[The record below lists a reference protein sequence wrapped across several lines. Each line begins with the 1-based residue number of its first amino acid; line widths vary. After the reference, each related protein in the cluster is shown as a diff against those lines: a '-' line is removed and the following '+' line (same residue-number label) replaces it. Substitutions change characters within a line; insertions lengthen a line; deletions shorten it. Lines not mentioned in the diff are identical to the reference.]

1 LPRDTLIKLE
11 VGLALPEDVPVRHR
25 LGGVVPGG
33 WSARGTIGGGRTPWR
48 VGGERLFREDRRVT
62 PDLAEKLSFFDQ
74 QVQGFLVAGF
84 LEPNL
89 RQLRDSIAAAL
100 VWSQGSSG
108 ER

>member
-1 LPRDTLIKLE
+1 
-11 VGLALPEDVPVRHR
+11 
-25 LGGVVPGG
+25 
-33 WSARGTIGGGRTPWR
+33 
-48 VGGERLFREDRRVT
+48 
-62 PDLAEKLSFFDQ
+62 
-74 QVQGFLVAGF
+74 VQGFLVAGF